1 MCWAHV
7 FRNIQPKLTAIW
19 KANAALCASM
29 LADIES
35 IQWMAQSEAEFEL
48 VCEKFKSHY
57 LEQDLSEVER
67 KLVTDFI
74 EYFLSQW
81 GPGSHA
87 AGWYAGAHPFSLTNN
102 QVCCQFFSNV
112 IQVCLFYGTCS
123 GIGGNTQGS
132 QEEPHISNR
141 AAIGPAHT
149 DAGAAGNLIS

>member
-1 MCWAHV
+1 MSEIQIIFVDHDGFDHNFIDNSEALEEEQVFGEDRVRLPCWAHV
-7 FRNIQPKLTAIW
+7 
-19 KANAALCASM
+19 
-29 LADIES
+29 
-35 IQWMAQSEAEFEL
+35 
-48 VCEKFKSHY
+48 
-57 LEQDLSEVER
+57 
-67 KLVTDFI
+67 
-74 EYFLSQW
+74 FLSQW